1 MINKRKVVL
10 VGTGF
15 VGMSAAYSLINQGGV
30 NEMVLVDVLKDKAE
44 GEAMDLAHGLACVP
58 NRVDIKSG
66 DYDECADAD
75 VVVITAGMP
84 QKPGQTR
91 LELLKV
97 NAKIMA
103 EITRNCVAAGFN
115 GVFVV
120 ATNPCDLMTYVVSE
134 VSKFPKE
141 RVIGSG
147 TALDS
152 ARLRYMV
159 GTRLGVSPKNV
170 HAYVLGEHGD
180 SSFIPW
186 SHAYIGCKSLKEI
199 LEDKGESEEFYDDVC
214 NDVRQAAYE
223 IINRKK
229 ATYYGVG
236 LALAKIVKVILNNED
251 EVMAVSAYMNGN
263 YGHKGMFIGVPVIL
277 GNEGVKE
284 IIDIRLTDEEKKKF
298 DESYAIL
305 ESMKSEIDNI
315 INE

>member
-44 GEAMDLAHGLACVP
+44 GEAMDLAHGLSCAP
-58 NRVDIKSG
+58 SRV
-66 DYDECADAD
+66 E
-75 VVVITAGMP
+75 
-84 QKPGQTR
+84 PGQTR
-91 LELLKV
+91 LDLLKI

-103 EITRNCVAAGFN
+103 DITRNCVKAGFN

-120 ATNPCDLMTYVVSE
+120 ATNPCDLMTYVVGE
-134 VSKFPKE
+134 VSGFPKE

-147 TALDS
+147 TSLDS
-152 ARLRYMV
+152 ARLRYIV
-159 GTRLGVSPKNV
+159 GDKLGISPKNV
-170 HAYVLGEHGD
+170 HAYVMGEHGD

-186 SHAYIGCKSLKEI
+186 SHSFIGCKSLIQE
-199 LEDKGESEEFYDDVC
+199 LEDRGEDLSILDEFYKGVQ
-214 NDVRQAAYE
+214 QAAYE

-236 LALAKIVKVILNNED
+236 LALAKIVKVILNNE
-251 EVMAVSAYMNGN
+251 EEIMTVSAYLNGE
-263 YGHKGMFIGVPVIL
+263 YGHKGMFIGVPAII
-277 GNEGVKE
+277 GNTGIEE
-284 IIDIRLTDEEKKKF
+284 IVNVPLNEEEQKKF
-298 DESYAIL
+298 DYSYGVL

-315 INE
+315 IKE

>member
-1 MINKRKVVL
+1 MAIDKDIFKDIGGIVMINKRKVVL

-30 NEMVLVDVLKDKAE
+30 NELVLVDVLKDKAE

-159 GTRLGVSPKNV
+159 GTRLGVSSKNV
-170 HAYVLGEHGD
+170 HA
-180 SSFIPW
+180 
-186 SHAYIGCKSLKEI
+186 
-199 LEDKGESEEFYDDVC
+199 
-214 NDVRQAAYE
+214 
-223 IINRKK
+223 
-229 ATYYGVG
+229 
-236 LALAKIVKVILNNED
+236 
-251 EVMAVSAYMNGN
+251 
-263 YGHKGMFIGVPVIL
+263 
-277 GNEGVKE
+277 
-284 IIDIRLTDEEKKKF
+284 
-298 DESYAIL
+298 
-305 ESMKSEIDNI
+305 
-315 INE
+315 

>member
-44 GEAMDLAHGLACVP
+44 GEAMDLAHGLSCAP
-58 NRVDIKSG
+58 SRVDIRSG
-66 DYDECADAD
+66 NYDECADAD
-75 VVVITAGMP
+75 IVLITAGMA

-91 LELLKV
+91 LDLLKI

-103 EITRNCVAAGFN
+103 DITRNCVKAGFN
-115 GVFVV
+115 GVFVA
-120 ATNPCDLMTYVVSE
+120 ATNPCDLMTYVVGE
-134 VSKFPKE
+134 VSGFPKE

-147 TALDS
+147 TSLDS
-152 ARLRYMV
+152 ARLRYIV
-159 GTRLGVSPKNV
+159 GDKLGISPKNV
-170 HAYVLGEHGD
+170 HAYVMGEHGD

-186 SHAYIGCKSLKEI
+186 SHSFIGCKSLIQE
-199 LEDKGESEEFYDDVC
+199 LEDRGEDLSILDEFYKGVQ
-214 NDVRQAAYE
+214 QAAYE

-236 LALAKIVKVILNNED
+236 LALAKIVKVILNNE
-251 EVMAVSAYMNGN
+251 EEIMTVSAYLNGE
-263 YGHKGMFIGVPVIL
+263 YGHKGMFIGVPAII
-277 GNEGVKE
+277 GNTGIEE
-284 IIDIRLTDEEKKKF
+284 IVNVPLNEEEQKKF
-298 DESYAIL
+298 DYSYGVL

-315 INE
+315 IKE

>member
-58 NRVDIKSG
+58 NRVDINSG

-103 EITRNCVAAGFN
+103 EITRNCVAAGFK

-159 GTRLGVSPKNV
+159 GTRLGVSSKNV

-199 LEDKGESEEFYDDVC
+199 LEDRGESEEFYDDVC

-263 YGHKGMFIGVPVIL
+263 YGHKGMFIGVPVVL

-284 IIDIRLTDEEKKKF
+284 IIDIRLTDEEKKNF

>member
-44 GEAMDLAHGLACVP
+44 GEAMDLAHGLSCAP
-58 NRVDIKSG
+58 SRVDIRSG
-66 DYDECADAD
+66 NYDECADAD
-75 VVVITAGMP
+75 IVLITAGMA

-91 LELLKV
+91 LDLLKI

-103 EITRNCVAAGFN
+103 DITRNCVKAGFN

-120 ATNPCDLMTYVVSE
+120 ATNPCDLMTYVVGE
-134 VSKFPKE
+134 VSGFPKE

-147 TALDS
+147 TSLDS
-152 ARLRYMV
+152 ARLRYIV
-159 GTRLGVSPKNV
+159 GDKLGISPKNV
-170 HAYVLGEHGD
+170 HAYVMGEHGD

-186 SHAYIGCKSLKEI
+186 SHSFIGCKSLIQE
-199 LEDKGESEEFYDDVC
+199 LEDRGEDLSILDEFYKGVQ
-214 NDVRQAAYE
+214 QAAYE

-236 LALAKIVKVILNNED
+236 FEW
-251 EVMAVSAYMNGN
+251 
-263 YGHKGMFIGVPVIL
+263 
-277 GNEGVKE
+277 
-284 IIDIRLTDEEKKKF
+284 
-298 DESYAIL
+298 
-305 ESMKSEIDNI
+305 
-315 INE
+315 